1 MNPIANLPA
10 TQNLN
15 RPQQSQG
22 YNRQYFGGDEVDQFE
37 LSQEAEEAAAEEQ
50 KKKKI
55 WAYAAGI
62 GAAIVAGAAVLLG
75 LRATG
80 HATWA
85 KLGNNENS
93 LTGLTK
99 LSKKGTGD
107 EVKKGATLA
116 EGAMKGT
123 LSGGSWNGISTSITG
138 SASQYDNIIFIGKE
152 ENYKALKEKIT
163 DSAITNKLKHIACE
177 TWASLQK
184 DKKFTDNIDKEKVA
198 FIVDTDLRNA
208 EGGSVYEKIK
218 EFWDKGDSASGE
230 TKAEEKKEEGT
241 TTTTTTTEAGKPEE
255 GTTTTTTTT
264 TETDETRKSEANGN
278 TSVQQNPPTAQGA
291 AAGGPPVVEKS
302 ATTTAISQAS
312 IPEGSGAKL
321 GSLKKDIEELN
332 QVFKDITF
340 DGDLSDNDKR
350 KEWLQNPE
358 NVKKLNTVL
367 SKAKGSRQKAEQLK
381 QEKEAAQRAL
391 DADSQQVDKKQQ
403 EHDTETDAT
412 KKKKL
417 AVELYK
423 SKQDYE
429 GKKSIYEHIPEVSDN
444 FTKLDSLCTVLPDVV
459 SSLPKVEEEDYE
471 ALKNRQALLTEL
483 KAAVDLTKSEQDSV
497 TEAKKQAAAK
507 AEKAKAAAAQNA
519 DTAEKGRES
528 LENQMGEISTQIG
541 NLVLQLASAGPN
553 DDLTNIYNYIT
564 SLQSLRGSTSNISS
578 LSIIIKQI
586 EAKLKDTNTPNCQ
599 NAKQAVI
606 NIENLEKDTATTPA
620 KKAAAAEEVAKA
632 AKAEENPLEAI
643 TNIAKYY
650 LVVIKAENLVQNTLK
665 LELNNYPA
673 IAKAKKSILNN
684 INNDENMPTVNYF
697 NDEDEI
703 LSTGEKKKLEETK
716 DVASVIKSAFEQRET
731 KKAELEK
738 KRTELESQQQEI
750 LAKIDNI
757 QILATKSNNA
767 HTDAQNKKSAAD
779 QAQETSTKLANIQ
792 TQLVTE
798 LNSVEEKI
806 KGYEA

>member
-1 MNPIANLPA
+1 MIRS
-10 TQNLN
+10 T
-15 RPQQSQG
+15 S
-22 YNRQYFGGDEVDQFE
+22 
-37 LSQEAEEAAAEEQ
+37 
-50 KKKKI
+50 
-55 WAYAAGI
+55 GI
-62 GAAIVAGAAVLLG
+62 
-75 LRATG
+75 
-80 HATWA
+80 
-85 KLGNNENS
+85 
-93 LTGLTK
+93 
-99 LSKKGTGD
+99 
-107 EVKKGATLA
+107 
-116 EGAMKGT
+116 
-123 LSGGSWNGISTSITG
+123 GGSWNGISTSITG
-138 SASQYDNIIFIGKE
+138 SASQYDNIIFIGKK
-152 ENYKALKEKIT
+152 ENFDALKEKIT

-184 DKKFTDNIDKEKVA
+184 DKVFTDNIDQEKVA

-208 EGGSVYEKIK
+208 DGGSVYEQIK
-218 EFWDKGDSASGE
+218 KYWDEGNSAGGE
-230 TKAEEKKEEGT
+230 TKAEEKKEEET
-241 TTTTTTTEAGKPEE
+241 TSNTTTEAGKPEE

-264 TETDETRKSEANGN
+264 KTDEARKSEVNGN

-291 AAGGPPVVEKS
+291 AAGGTPVVDEKPATTT
-302 ATTTAISQAS
+302 ATTTAISQAP
-312 IPEGSGAKL
+312 IPEGSGKKL
-321 GSLKKDIEELN
+321 GSLKKEIEELN
-332 QVFKDITF
+332 QVFKDIKF
-340 DGDLSDNDKR
+340 EDDLSDADKR
-350 KEWLQNPE
+350 KEWLMNPE

-367 SKAKGSRQKAEQLK
+367 SKANGLRQKAEQLK
-381 QEKEAAQRAL
+381 QEKEAAQHAL
-391 DADSQQVDKKQQ
+391 EADSQQVDKKQQ
-403 EHDTETDAT
+403 EYDIETDEK

-417 AVELYK
+417 AVEHYN
-423 SKQDYE
+423 SKKDYD
-429 GKKSIYEHIPEVSDN
+429 GKKSIYDSIPDVSDN
-444 FTKLDSLCTVLPDVV
+444 FAKLDSLCTALPDVV
-459 SSLPKVEEEDYE
+459 SSLPEVGDDFV

-483 KAAVDLTKSEQDSV
+483 KTAVDLTKSEQDSV

-528 LENQMGEISTQIG
+528 LENQIGEISTQIG

-564 SLQSLRGSTSNISS
+564 SLQSLRGSKSNISS
-578 LSIIIKQI
+578 LSIIIKKI

-599 NAKQAVI
+599 NAKQAVT

-673 IAKAKKSILNN
+673 ITEAKKSILNN
-684 INNDENMPTVNYF
+684 INDEENIPTVNYF
-697 NDEDEI
+697 NDEDEM
-703 LSTGEKKKLEETK
+703 LSPDEKKKLEETK
-716 DVASVIKSAFEQRET
+716 DVVSVIKSAFDQRET

-757 QILATKSNNA
+757 KILATKSNNA

-798 LNSVEEKI
+798 LNNVEKKI
-806 KGYEA
+806 KEYEEA